1 MRTIVRWCLAPFM
14 KAWVASQQSANR
26 YIPRAADDPHTHAPG
41 PAASRVLVFG
51 TGPAMGWG
59 VVSHDIALPGSLA
72 RALSAR
78 TGRGADVDVIA
89 QPKLTAKSAT
99 GTLSELELTG
109 YDAIVLTLGTR
120 EAITLVSPSGWR
132 RDLAGVLGELRQR
145 TSPWA
150 RIFVVGIL
158 PIASLPGFDTRSGR
172 IAARQ
177 ANELNEEASALCA
190 VTPGVAFVPLSAAQA
205 ASPAQRDGRTYRQW
219 AGELSAAM
227 APALELASPRRMG
240 RKPGDR

>member
-132 RDLAGVLGELRQR
+132 RDLA
-145 TSPWA
+145 A